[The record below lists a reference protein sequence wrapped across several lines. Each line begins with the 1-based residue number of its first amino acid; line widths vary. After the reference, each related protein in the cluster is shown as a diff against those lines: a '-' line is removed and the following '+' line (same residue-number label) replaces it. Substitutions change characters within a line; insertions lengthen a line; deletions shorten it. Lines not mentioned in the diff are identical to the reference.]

1 MRTLLGTLVLAV
13 AALLAPAAAALA
25 DTPTDVVVEDKAG
38 VLDLNTLRPAVEDIE
53 FYEPTKV
60 AIYTYR
66 GSASDNLNE
75 EVLRFACSEHP
86 EWISQDGQKWA
97 DGLYIFALDPEG
109 RQVGTYMGEDR
120 KVSLDQQA
128 DIQDVTKDLFRE
140 AQWTDGTIA
149 GVRRG
154 AELINRPWYRSGWFI
169 GGSIA
174 AGVVALGGAGTWIGV
189 RRRNRARGRSERE
202 RGNRSY
208 ANVTMDL
215 EATEVNARTI
225 PPSSEFGAL
234 VLEKYRGFMAR
245 YKDVS
250 KLNQQVHSLAD
261 RDFSS
266 GKNVRL
272 AAQYA
277 DAAAELD
284 TLDDVI
290 ADSNTFLNLASGWP
304 RAWDRQLSPLRDDL
318 DSLDQM
324 LTGPKAAGK
333 SATAAALL
341 SFRDATRDDF
351 QRWAAELESGTT
363 TPDTALRGL
372 RTVREEFT
380 DLLRQHSK
388 TVIDESAKNQK
399 EADLMRHDMDTEF
412 SRGGRS
418 RSSILDSVYPA
429 SLFYSVSSF
438 NTGFSAGQTSIES
451 ARSES
456 SSTGYGSS
464 GGSFSGS
471 GSSSSF

>member
-1 MRTLLGTLVLAV
+1 MRRLLGILVLAV
-13 AALLAPAAAALA
+13 AALLAPAATALA
-25 DTPTDVVVEDKAG
+25 DAPTDVVVEDEAG
-38 VLDLNTLRPAVEDIE
+38 VLDLRTLRPAIEETE

-60 AIYTYR
+60 AVYTYR

-75 EVLRFACSEHP
+75 EVLRFARSEHP

-97 DGLYIFALDPEG
+97 DGLFIFALDPEG
-109 RQVGTYMGEDR
+109 RHVGTYFGEDR
-120 KVSLDQQA
+120 KVSPEQQA
-128 DIQDVTKDLFRE
+128 DIQEATKDLFRQ

-174 AGVVALGGAGTWIGV
+174 AGVVALGGAGAWTAV

-202 RGNRSY
+202 RGDRSY

-245 YKDVS
+245 YNDVS
-250 KLNQQVHSLAD
+250 KLNQQIHSLAD
-261 RDFSS
+261 KDFSS
-266 GKNVRL
+266 GKNVKL
-272 AAQYA
+272 ATKYA
-277 DAAAELD
+277 EAAAELD

-304 RAWDRQLSPLRDDL
+304 RAWDRQLSPLREDL
-318 DSLDQM
+318 DGLDEM
-324 LTGPKAAGK
+324 LKEPKRAGE
-333 SATAAALL
+333 SASAAALR
-341 SFRDATRDDF
+341 SFRDATREDF

-380 DLLRQHSK
+380 DLLRQHSR
-388 TVIDESAKNQK
+388 TVIDESARNEK
-399 EADLMRHDMDTEF
+399 EADLMRHDMDEEF

-438 NTGFSAGQTSIES
+438 NTGFTAGQSSIES
-451 ARSES
+451 ARGGS
-456 SSTGYGSS
+456 SGTGYGSS